1 MNIGVMIIIAVVVG
15 LLVGLIRTSAL
26 KASLKS
32 VRKQENATVYAKGA
46 GLTLTRK
53 QDIYL
58 FKNVEKVAKPKQQQ
72 PNQNK

>member
-1 MNIGVMIIIAVVVG
+1 MNIGVMIVIAVVVG
-15 LLVGLIRTSAL
+15 LLVGLIRVSAL
-26 KASLKS
+26 KAALKS
-32 VRKQENATVYAKGA
+32 VRQQDNATVYAKGT

-58 FKNVEKVAKPKQQQ
+58 FKNVERTAKPKQQQ